1 MDAVPLTRK
10 VTFGGKLFGGKI
22 STAEEEKGEKI
33 KKKKKKVEQSQAIKG
48 GHHIS
53 FSEIFALALIVVALS
68 LMSVS

>member
-1 MDAVPLTRK
+1 MDAMPLTRK

-33 KKKKKKVEQSQAIKG
+33 KKVEQSRVIKG

-68 LMSVS
+68 LMSMS

>member
-33 KKKKKKVEQSQAIKG
+33 KKKKKVEQSQAIKG

>member
-33 KKKKKKVEQSQAIKG
+33 KKKKKSNKAKQLRAVITFHFQK
-48 GHHIS
+48 
-53 FSEIFALALIVVALS
+53 FSPLR
-68 LMSVS
+68 